1 MRHRFNKK
9 VFNLIQCSNFR
20 DYLSC
25 MAKSTCQYF
34 TLREMETVSKPWQR
48 QLFCTPFRA
57 EIPISGPN
65 HMNNSYDY
73 WKINWTSNIGKHI
86 VRSYLLNSYFPKM
99 FRFLLCFLEVAIRN
113 GQTNCSILLNS
124 TWISELKSI
133 ILLYEICIYAKKS
146 CGYHITSKR

>member
-1 MRHRFNKK
+1 MSQHSALWITSVVWQSQLVNH
-9 VFNLIQCSNFR
+9 
-20 DYLSC
+20 
-25 MAKSTCQYF
+25 F

-73 WKINWTSNIGKHI
+73 WKIKWLLNEQHWHNTRHNIHI
-86 VRSYLLNSYFPKM
+86 VRSYLLNSYFHNM
-99 FRFLLCFLEVAIRN
+99 VRFLLCFLEVAIRN

-133 ILLYEICIYAKKS
+133 ILLYEICIYVKKS